1 MKKTLNVNIAL
12 FFWVVFFSGVLFS
25 CSCSSSSRQVWNLSH
40 ENLFFV
46 GREEELQAIHSF
58 FKKEKR
64 QILALTGGPGFG
76 KTQIAKKY
84 AQQFYKDYR
93 LMWWF
98 DAQQDIPSQFEKMA
112 AALNH
117 ILPEKEKIILSTLSK
132 DALVD
137 RVKDILRVKNI
148 PFLLIFDNAETYDQ
162 IEKYLPYTYQE
173 PRKHVLLTSRY
184 ANIWTDKVEVRKFKR
199 KDSIALIKQ
208 NLPKSNDAD
217 IENLAKTLS
226 DYPLGLTLAIG
237 FIKSAPTTTIQ
248 KYLSMHMKRTLKS
261 GEKPP
266 STLLDRY
273 ANDAQATLTLSLKFI
288 EENSKDALKAL
299 LFMSLLNSKDIPE
312 TYIESWLKHTKSPL
326 TADEAIKYIYD
337 QSLIGVSETTEFN
350 DKNGSQGVE
359 QVHYLSIHDLIHQL
373 INEKISLEEKKELI
387 EVATNVMLD
396 IFAGPSEVFTKKILI
411 ERIHLLH
418 AQKLCENARK
428 INYSSPQLLQL
439 KICVFECLMGGV
451 RDFEAARLC
460 LEDIEHDLKAGHKIP
475 LYYQALYN
483 MNKGFFET
491 THPNVE
497 RAIYY
502 MQRGLS
508 ILNNLKGY
516 NEERLRALTN
526 LAQYYSYLGKTNV
539 AETLIERGKK
549 IFERS
554 TSEVFNCLFFHA
566 WAFVL
571 NDQGKF
577 EDSLNVLKKV
587 SQYSTLSINYPTV
600 ELFILYQKARALIKL
615 NRLED
620 AHNTL
625 TECEEKAKVFYQTRK
640 DIYFAH
646 ISVLKTLLLINRN
659 KEIRKSIE
667 NLKIA
672 LQTYKDFFH
681 GNDKHSA
688 QARAHF
694 ALGKAYANQKNYAK
708 ALQEFLLSDDVYNKI
723 LKEKKIDDV
732 SELYKDLTLL
742 GVKMKDEKIV
752 HTYLKGL
759 RKNKLNDYGA
769 IV

>member
-1 MKKTLNVNIAL
+1 
-12 FFWVVFFSGVLFS
+12 
-25 CSCSSSSRQVWNLSH
+25 
-40 ENLFFV
+40 
-46 GREEELQAIHSF
+46 
-58 FKKEKR
+58 
-64 QILALTGGPGFG
+64 
-76 KTQIAKKY
+76 
-84 AQQFYKDYR
+84 
-93 LMWWF
+93 
-98 DAQQDIPSQFEKMA
+98 
-112 AALNH
+112 
-117 ILPEKEKIILSTLSK
+117 
-132 DALVD
+132 
-137 RVKDILRVKNI
+137 
-148 PFLLIFDNAETYDQ
+148 
-162 IEKYLPYTYQE
+162 
-173 PRKHVLLTSRY
+173 
-184 ANIWTDKVEVRKFKR
+184 
-199 KDSIALIKQ
+199 
-208 NLPKSNDAD
+208 
-217 IENLAKTLS
+217 
-226 DYPLGLTLAIG
+226 
-237 FIKSAPTTTIQ
+237 
-248 KYLSMHMKRTLKS
+248 
-261 GEKPP
+261 
-266 STLLDRY
+266 
-273 ANDAQATLTLSLKFI
+273 
-288 EENSKDALKAL
+288 
-299 LFMSLLNSKDIPE
+299 
-312 TYIESWLKHTKSPL
+312 
-326 TADEAIKYIYD
+326 
-337 QSLIGVSETTEFN
+337 
-350 DKNGSQGVE
+350 
-359 QVHYLSIHDLIHQL
+359 
-373 INEKISLEEKKELI
+373 
-387 EVATNVMLD
+387 
-396 IFAGPSEVFTKKILI
+396 
-411 ERIHLLH
+411 
-418 AQKLCENARK
+418 
-428 INYSSPQLLQL
+428 
-439 KICVFECLMGGV
+439 MGGV